1 MPGRVL
7 NFSEFFGKYS
17 SETGEEKNLDSFTQS
32 STNFEEGFDDATYD
46 QNPLGPNRPVSG
58 SMDATPA
65 QPGETGAPAFSSKL
79 DTSMNAPEEQEIPDE
94 SEEIESEESET
105 EETEE
110 VESDEDEIEDSEEN
124 DIPEPE
130 AGENPKKEKVE
141 ETKGFSGLKG
151 FKQFINESYG
161 EEFGEENFDDEDDFK
176 FNALSP
182 DYDYGDEDWSDEF
195 EGEYGMN
202 PEEDAMDD
210 EFCPNCGTEIGY
222 SPEGASCGCNM

>member
-65 QPGETGAPAFSSKL
+65 QPGETGAPAFSSQM
-79 DTSMNAPEEQEIPDE
+79 DASMNAPDEQEIP
-94 SEEIESEESET
+94 EETEDVESEESEDVET
-105 EETEE
+105 DTPEETESE
-110 VESDEDEIEDSEEN
+110 ETEDSEES

-130 AGENPKKEKVE
+130 AGVNPKKEKVE
-141 ETKGFSGLKG
+141 ESKKFGGLKG
-151 FKQFINESYG
+151 FKQFINESYD
-161 EEFGEENFDDEDDFK
+161 EEFGEDFDDDFEEDFSD
-176 FNALSP
+176 
-182 DYDYGDEDWSDEF
+182 DYGDEDWSDEF

-202 PEEDAMDD
+202 PEEDVMDD
-210 EFCPNCGTEIGY
+210 AFCPNCGTEIGY
-222 SPEGASCGCNM
+222 SPDGASCGCNM